1 MHPLRRTAAPRNAL
15 RRTAAPLLL
24 GLIVLTGPVACS
36 TGPKPD
42 PRPVPS
48 RPASAPAPSLAPSRG
63 PAADPTDTGWL
74 QLMIPMDEGAVSLLD
89 LAARKTA
96 DPALRSFAARLRTA
110 HEDELTAL
118 RGLRQRM
125 GLPDTDVHQGHEM
138 PGMVTATDLER
149 ARAAEGD
156 AFDRLLV
163 TEIRDHLRQSAQ
175 VSRSET
181 TAGRAAEAK
190 EAATAL
196 AAAHE
201 DQLSELEGLP
211 GVHG

>member
-1 MHPLRRTAAPRNAL
+1 MNAL

-24 GLIVLTGPVACS
+24 GLVVLTGPVACS
-36 TGPKPD
+36 TGPAPD
-42 PRPVPS
+42 PGPAPRRPAS
-48 RPASAPAPSLAPSRG
+48 ASAPAPAPTPSRG

-74 QLMIPMDEGAVSLLD
+74 QLMIPMDEGAAALLG
-89 LAARKTA
+89 LAARKTT

-149 ARAAEGD
+149 ARAAEGE

-175 VSRSET
+175 VSRSEA

-190 EAATAL
+190 ERATVL

-201 DQLSELEGLP
+201 DRLSELEGLP

>member
-1 MHPLRRTAAPRNAL
+1 MNAL

-24 GLIVLTGPVACS
+24 GLVVLTGPVACS
-36 TGPKPD
+36 TGPAPD
-42 PRPVPS
+42 PGPAPR
-48 RPASAPAPSLAPSRG
+48 RPASASAPTPSRG

-74 QLMIPMDEGAVSLLD
+74 QLMIPMDEGAAALLD
-89 LAARKTA
+89 LAARKTT

-175 VSRSET
+175 VSRSEA

-190 EAATAL
+190 ERATAL

-201 DQLSELEGLP
+201 DRLSELEGLP

>member
-1 MHPLRRTAAPRNAL
+1 MNAL

-24 GLIVLTGPVACS
+24 GLVVLTGPVACS
-36 TGPKPD
+36 TGPAPD
-42 PRPVPS
+42 PGPAPR
-48 RPASAPAPSLAPSRG
+48 RPASASAPAPSRG

-74 QLMIPMDEGAVSLLD
+74 QLMIPMDEGAAALLD
-89 LAARKTA
+89 LAARKTT

-149 ARAAEGD
+149 ARAAEGE

-175 VSRSET
+175 VSRSEA

-190 EAATAL
+190 ERATAL

-201 DQLSELEGLP
+201 DRLSELEGLP

>member
-1 MHPLRRTAAPRNAL
+1 MNAL

-24 GLIVLTGPVACS
+24 GLVVLTGPVACS
-36 TGPKPD
+36 AGPAPD
-42 PRPVPS
+42 PGPAPR
-48 RPASAPAPSLAPSRG
+48 RPASAPAPSRG

-74 QLMIPMDEGAVSLLD
+74 QLMIPMDEGAAALLD
-89 LAARKTA
+89 LAARKTT

-175 VSRSET
+175 VSRSEA

-190 EAATAL
+190 ERATAL

-201 DQLSELEGLP
+201 DRLSELEGLP

>member
-1 MHPLRRTAAPRNAL
+1 MNAL

-24 GLIVLTGPVACS
+24 GLVVLTGPVACS
-36 TGPKPD
+36 TGPAPD
-42 PRPVPS
+42 PGPAPR
-48 RPASAPAPSLAPSRG
+48 RPASASVPAPAPTPSRG

-74 QLMIPMDEGAVSLLD
+74 QLMIPMDEGAAALLD
-89 LAARKTA
+89 LAARKTT

-149 ARAAEGD
+149 ARAAEGE

-175 VSRSET
+175 VSRSEA

-190 EAATAL
+190 KRATAL

-201 DQLSELEGLP
+201 DRLSELEGLP